1 MAISM
6 NWRGRLGV
14 PYQGSKNAIARD
26 IIGIMPRG
34 KRFVD
39 LFAQNSAMDVPLSF
53 AQSAESRV
61 TLLGERMNSSQMR
74 VK

>member
-26 IIGIMPRG
+26 IEENSYGI
-34 KRFVD
+34 
-39 LFAQNSAMDVPLSF
+39 
-53 AQSAESRV
+53 
-61 TLLGERMNSSQMR
+61 
-74 VK
+74 